1 MIIADKS
8 VLVTGANRGLGQA
21 LVAEPSSRGAA
32 RLYAG
37 TRQPLAREDPRVTAV
52 ALDVTNTAQIEAA
65 VAEVESLDILMNNA
79 GIGLYDDLSD
89 RSGPLLTRSQGAIVN
104 VLSNAAVAALPVVPA
119 YSISKAAAFS
129 LSQSLRA
136 LLDSPK
142 ASRESVAN
150 AVFAALL

>member
-1 MIIADKS
+1 MTIAGKS
-8 VLVTGANRGLGQA
+8 ALVTGANRGLGQA

-37 TRQPLAREDPRVTAV
+37 TRQPLAGEDPRVTAV

-65 VAEVESLDILMNNA
+65 VAEVESFDILINNA

-89 RSGPLLTRSQGAIVN
+89 RSGPLLAGPIDTDMSR
-104 VLSNAAVAALPVVPA
+104 
-119 YSISKAAAFS
+119 AF
-129 LSQSLRA
+129 
-136 LLDSPK
+136 DSPK

>member
-1 MIIADKS
+1 MHLHHASTTSLAATKERSSMIIADKS

-65 VAEVESLDILMNNA
+65 VAEVESLDILINNA
-79 GIGLYDDLSD
+79 GIGLYDGVRVHAVLA
-89 RSGPLLTRSQGAIVN
+89 GPIDTDMSR
-104 VLSNAAVAALPVVPA
+104 
-119 YSISKAAAFS
+119 AF
-129 LSQSLRA
+129 
-136 LLDSPK
+136 DSPK